1 MAKNAMLGDTGKS
14 PAYYA
19 WQRLKKNRTAFVSLL
34 FIAFCSLISVLGYLI
49 SPDSTPNVNDQ
60 QIELETLKPGTQVT
74 LLRIKKNQPETHI
87 SILEKMLYGAPDNYT
102 QRPITSY
109 KISGDKIMIQPINT
123 TNPADAEIYSL
134 ADVLYALKDTL
145 VQAKD
150 GIFTFQTYKGE
161 ETAILGELQKR
172 VEKNNIITRT
182 YWLGTDRFGRD
193 MLGRL
198 ILGTRISLGVGFISV
213 IISLFVGITL
223 GAMAGFFRG
232 WVDSFIQWLINVVW
246 SIPTFLW
253 VMAIA
258 LVLGRGFWQVFIA
271 VGLTMWV
278 EVARLV
284 RGQIL
289 SARELEYVQ
298 AAKALG
304 FGSSRIIYK
313 HLLPNILG
321 PVLVIAAANFASA
334 ILLEAGLSFLGVGVQ
349 PPAPSWGMMIN
360 DHYGYIVVDAAYLA
374 ILPGLAIA
382 LLVLAFNLLGNGLRD
397 ALDVKMK

>member
-1 MAKNAMLGDTGKS
+1 
-14 PAYYA
+14 
-19 WQRLKKNRTAFVSLL
+19 
-34 FIAFCSLISVLGYLI
+34 
-49 SPDSTPNVNDQ
+49 
-60 QIELETLKPGTQVT
+60 
-74 LLRIKKNQPETHI
+74 
-87 SILEKMLYGAPDNYT
+87 
-102 QRPITSY
+102 
-109 KISGDKIMIQPINT
+109 
-123 TNPADAEIYSL
+123 
-134 ADVLYALKDTL
+134 LYALKDTS
-145 VQAKD
+145 VQYKD
-150 GIFTFQTYKGE
+150 GYFTFQSYEGE
-161 ETAILGELQKR
+161 ETAILGELQKH
-172 VEKNNIITRT
+172 VEKDNILSRT

-232 WVDSFIQWLINVVW
+232 WVDAFIQWLINVVW

>member
-1 MAKNAMLGDTGKS
+1 MWNKPAANTGKS

-19 WQRLKKNRTAFVSLL
+19 WQRLKRNRTAYISLL
-34 FIAFCSLISVLGYLI
+34 FIGLCTLVSVFGYLI
-49 SPDSTPNVNDQ
+49 SPDATPNANDQ

-74 LLRIKKNQPETHI
+74 LLRITKNQPAAHI
-87 SILEKMLYGAPDNYT
+87 SFLQKMLYGAPQNYT
-102 QRPITSY
+102 ERPISSY
-109 KISGDKIMIQPINT
+109 KISGDKIIVQPIHSN
-123 TNPADAEIYSL
+123 NLNDAETYLL
-134 ADVLYALKDTL
+134 ADVVYDLKDSNIAENDGFVTFDTYEGETSTTL
-145 VQAKD
+145 A
-150 GIFTFQTYKGE
+150 
-161 ETAILGELQKR
+161 ELQNR
-172 VEKNNIITRT
+172 VEKFHIHKRT

-193 MLGRL
+193 MLSRL

-213 IISLFVGITL
+213 IISLFVGISL

-232 WVDSFIQWLINVVW
+232 WADAFIQWLINVVW

-253 VMAIA
+253 VMAIS

-304 FGSSRIIYK
+304 FGNTRIIYK

-349 PPAPSWGMMIN
+349 PPSPSWGMMIN

-374 ILPGLAIA
+374 ILPGVAIA

>member
-1 MAKNAMLGDTGKS
+1 MDDEPKIYHS
-14 PAYYA
+14 
-19 WQRLKKNRTAFVSLL
+19 QKK
-34 FIAFCSLISVLGYLI
+34 
-49 SPDSTPNVNDQ
+49 
-60 QIELETLKPGTQVT
+60 
-74 LLRIKKNQPETHI
+74 
-87 SILEKMLYGAPDNYT
+87 
-102 QRPITSY
+102 
-109 KISGDKIMIQPINT
+109 
-123 TNPADAEIYSL
+123 
-134 ADVLYALKDTL
+134 
-145 VQAKD
+145 
-150 GIFTFQTYKGE
+150 
-161 ETAILGELQKR
+161 
-172 VEKNNIITRT
+172 VEKNHIYKRF

-193 MLGRL
+193 MLSRL
-198 ILGTRISLGVGFISV
+198 VLGTRISLGVGFISV
-213 IISLFVGITL
+213 IISLAVGMAL

-232 WVDSFIQWLINVVW
+232 WVDAVIQWIINVVW

-253 VMAIA
+253 VMAIS

-349 PPAPSWGMMIN
+349 PPSPSWGMMIN

>member
-1 MAKNAMLGDTGKS
+1 MWNKPDVQTGKS

-19 WQRLKKNRTAFVSLL
+19 WQRLKRNRTAYASLL
-34 FIAFCSLISVLGYLI
+34 FIGFCTLISIFGYLI
-49 SPDSTPNVNDQ
+49 SPDATPNANDQ
-60 QIELETLKPGTQVT
+60 QIELETLKPGTEVT
-74 LLRIKKNQPETHI
+74 LLRIRKNQPENNI
-87 SILEKMLYGAPDNYT
+87 GFLEKMLSGAPENYIEK
-102 QRPITSY
+102 PISGY
-109 KISGDKIMIQPINT
+109 EILGDKIIVQPIHSQDKS
-123 TNPADAEIYSL
+123 DAETYSL
-134 ADVLYALKDTL
+134 ADVIYSLQDSNITL
-145 VQAKD
+145 QNGFVN
-150 GIFTFQTYKGE
+150 FTTYEGE
-161 ETAILGELQKR
+161 QNLLLGELQKT
-172 VEKNNIITRT
+172 VEKEHIVKRT

-193 MLGRL
+193 MLSRL

-213 IISLFVGITL
+213 IISLLVGISL

-232 WVDSFIQWLINVVW
+232 WVDAFIQWLVNVVW

-253 VMAIA
+253 VMAIS

-304 FGSSRIIYK
+304 FGNRRIIYK

-349 PPAPSWGMMIN
+349 PPSPSWGMMIN

-374 ILPGLAIA
+374 ILPGVAIA

>member
-1 MAKNAMLGDTGKS
+1 MMWNKPDAITGKS

-19 WQRLKKNRTAFVSLL
+19 WQRLKRNRTAYVSLL
-34 FIAFCSLISVLGYLI
+34 FIVFCGFVSVFGYLI
-49 SPDSTPNVNDQ
+49 SPDATPNANDQ
-60 QIELETLKPGTQVT
+60 QIELETFKPGTQIT

-87 SILEKMLYGAPDNYT
+87 SFVEKMLHGAPQNYT
-102 QRPITSY
+102 EQAISSY
-109 KISGDKIMIQPINT
+109 NISGNKITVLPVNST
-123 TNPADAEIYSL
+123 DSADAQTYLL
-134 ADVLYALKDTL
+134 ADIIYDLKDSNIIDNEGFITFDTYEGETTTTL
-145 VQAKD
+145 P
-150 GIFTFQTYKGE
+150 
-161 ETAILGELQKR
+161 ELQNR
-172 VEKNNIITRT
+172 VEKFHIYKRT

-193 MLGRL
+193 MLSRL

-213 IISLFVGITL
+213 IISLLVGISL

-232 WVDSFIQWLINVVW
+232 WVDALIQWLINVVW

-253 VMAIA
+253 VMAIS

-304 FGSSRIIYK
+304 FGSTRIIYK

-321 PVLVIAAANFASA
+321 PVLVIAAANFAS
-334 ILLEAGLSFLGVGVQ
+334 
-349 PPAPSWGMMIN
+349 
-360 DHYGYIVVDAAYLA
+360 
-374 ILPGLAIA
+374 
-382 LLVLAFNLLGNGLRD
+382 
-397 ALDVKMK
+397 

>member
-1 MAKNAMLGDTGKS
+1 
-14 PAYYA
+14 
-19 WQRLKKNRTAFVSLL
+19 
-34 FIAFCSLISVLGYLI
+34 
-49 SPDSTPNVNDQ
+49 
-60 QIELETLKPGTQVT
+60 
-74 LLRIKKNQPETHI
+74 
-87 SILEKMLYGAPDNYT
+87 MLYGAPNNYT
-102 QRPITSY
+102 ERPITSY
-109 KISGDKIMIQPINT
+109 KISGDKIIIQPINT
-123 TNPADAEIYSL
+123 TNTADAEIYTL
-134 ADVLYALKDTL
+134 ADVLYALKDTS
-145 VQAKD
+145 VQYKD
-150 GIFTFQTYKGE
+150 GYFTFQTYEGE

-172 VEKNNIITRT
+172 VEKDNIITRI

-223 GAMAGFFRG
+223 GVMAGFFRG

-304 FGSSRIIYK
+304 FGSTRIIYK